1 MDISYTKLPG
11 TSQNVRQSGQVEQ
24 LFGRQIHCIKSTF
37 LQGDNIPYRILY
49 KLIDDKIAHEDMST
63 FSGGA
68 FRGVLWL
75 DHLDQRA
82 LEGDYLN
89 YLHPGMAL
97 IPATH
102 SRRKKTRI
110 RARTTQRDTVRSNSV
125 PYETVRKWES
135 GKKTQESC
143 KKKAYETV
151 RGNSSHVHSISRTF
165 PPSSRWKCRK
175 ARLKFAFDFSMPAKI
190 VCSNYLAFFC

>member
-1 MDISYTKLPG
+1 MSYTKLPG
-11 TSQNVRQSGQVEQ
+11 TSQNVRQSWQVEQ

-37 LQGDNIPYRILY
+37 LQGDNMPYRILY

-82 LEGDYLN
+82 LERDYLN
-89 YLHPGMAL
+89 YLRPGMAL

-102 SRRKKTRI
+102 SRQKNENTSRNDTTRHRMI
-110 RARTTQRDTVRSNSV
+110 QVGTVRNR
-125 PYETVRKWES
+125 TKMRKLQ
-135 GKKTQESC
+135 KTQASC
-143 KKKAYETV
+143 KEKAYETV
-151 RGNSSHVHSISRTF
+151 RRNSSHVHSISRTF
-165 PPSSRWKCRK
+165 P
-175 ARLKFAFDFSMPAKI
+175 RLAGENAAKHALSLHLTFQ
-190 VCSNYLAFFC
+190 CLPK